1 MYTRFPGFC
10 LTTLPILEHPV
21 EFPEAV
27 LQVQYNQLLLPVF
40 SARGFQVSLLHSV
53 NVLLKTMV
61 PNWDIIFRGDVMC
74 TESPRR
80 PLTVCDV
87 DTVLLSMQTKILSPS
102 FTVGSWQS
110 CLWGKTWTLP
120 HVSQVV
126 LGLNPDS
133 ASYLPVWSRATFHIC
148 EMKII
153 AD

>member
-61 PNWDIIFRGDVMC
+61 PN
-74 TESPRR
+74 
-80 PLTVCDV
+80 
-87 DTVLLSMQTKILSPS
+87 
-102 FTVGSWQS
+102 
-110 CLWGKTWTLP
+110 
-120 HVSQVV
+120 
-126 LGLNPDS
+126 
-133 ASYLPVWSRATFHIC
+133 
-148 EMKII
+148 
-153 AD
+153 